1 MTRSETV
8 ARYKPYDYGQMKL
21 VPVSFAQQILPGS
34 FEYTLNKLIDEHFD
48 LSVFE
53 AQYRNDASG
62 APAYDPAILLKIIL
76 SAYSKGVTSSRE
88 IAQLCR
94 DNVVFMALAA
104 DSAPHFTTIADFI
117 SRQQDE
123 IVSIFRDVLLVCD
136 EQGLIG
142 KQMFAVD
149 GVKLPSNASK
159 EWSGTLAEFEK
170 KALKLEQALEKLLA
184 RHRAVDAQGEAP
196 PLRAARAK
204 RIDTLGGAL
213 DKVRGFLRR
222 AQDKVGSQGRLKKSN
237 ITDNDSAKIKGA
249 KGVIQGYSGV
259 AVVDAKHQVIVHA
272 QAFGEGQEHGLLI
285 PVLEAAAQSCRGL
298 GPGFERLKLA
308 ADAGFHSEA
317 NLKYLAEHAIDGYLA
332 DTFFRQRDV
341 RFADAKRHKPPK
353 QPHSSALYRPQ
364 EFRCAEDFSHCICP
378 AGKRLY
384 RNGANVVINGYAG
397 VKFHGAERDCLPC
410 TLRHR
415 CLKHPER
422 TAARQVVFFKGRAP
436 GRPPTYSALM
446 KNKIDSE
453 EGRYY
458 YSRRLAIVEPVFA
471 NICSSHRLRGFSL
484 RGTRKVNNQW
494 LLYGLVHNIGKIQR
508 YGRLDHHRGN
518 N

>member
-1 MTRSETV
+1 M
-8 ARYKPYDYGQMKL
+8 ARYKHYDYGQMKL
-21 VPVSFAQQILPGS
+21 VPVSFEQQILSGT
-34 FEYTLNKLIDEHFD
+34 FEHTLSELIDQEFD
-48 LSVFE
+48 LTVFE
-53 AQYRNDASG
+53 AQYQNDETG

-76 SAYSKGVTSSRE
+76 FAYSKGVTSSRE

-94 DNVVFMALAA
+94 DNVVFMALSA
-104 DSAPHFTTIADFI
+104 DSSPHFTTIANFI

-159 EWSGTLAEFEK
+159 EWSGTLADFEN
-170 KALKLEQALEKLLA
+170 KALKLEQALEKLLH
-184 RHRAVDAQGEAP
+184 RHRQVDTQAEEPQ
-196 PLRAARAK
+196 LRAARAK
-204 RIDTLGGAL
+204 QAATLKAAL
-213 DKVRGFLRR
+213 AKVRGFLRCG
-222 AQDKVGSQGRLKKSN
+222 QDKVGAQRRVKKSN
-237 ITDNDSAKIKGA
+237 ITDHDSAKIKTA
-249 KGVIQGYSGV
+249 KGTFQGYTGV
-259 AVVDAKHQVIVHA
+259 ALVDAKQQVIVHA

-285 PVLEAAAQSCRGL
+285 PVLDAAARSWRRL
-298 GPGFERLKLA
+298 KPAAAALKLA

-317 NLKYLAEHAIDGYLA
+317 NLKYLADQGIDGYVA
-332 DTFFRQRDV
+332 DTFFRKRDV
-341 RFADAKRHKPPK
+341 RFASAARHKPIKPADP
-353 QPHSSALYRPQ
+353 QALFRPAD
-364 EFRCAEDFSHCICP
+364 FRPADDLSHCICP

-422 TAARQVVFFKGRAP
+422 TKARQVVFFNGRAQ
-436 GRPPTYSALM
+436 GKPPTYSALM
-446 KNKIDSE
+446 KRKIDSE
-453 EGRYY
+453 EGRYH

-471 NICSSHRLRGFSL
+471 NICSSHKLRRFLAAWHAQGQQPMAAL
-484 RGTRKVNNQW
+484 QHGAQ
-494 LLYGLVHNIGKIQR
+494 
-508 YGRLDHHRGN
+508 HRQVTAIRHAREL
-518 N
+518 

>member
-1 MTRSETV
+1 M
-8 ARYKPYDYGQMKL
+8 ARYKHYDYAQMKL
-21 VPVSFAQQILPGS
+21 VPVSFEQQILPGT
-34 FEYTLNKLIDEHFD
+34 FEHTLSELIDHEFD

-53 AQYRNDASG
+53 AQYQNDQTG

-76 SAYSKGVTSSRE
+76 FAYSKGVSSSRE

-94 DNVVFMALAA
+94 DNVVFMALSA

-159 EWSGTLAEFEK
+159 EWSGTLADFER
-170 KALKLEQALEKLLA
+170 KALKLEQALEKLLQ
-184 RHRAVDAQGEAP
+184 RHRQADAQAEEP
-196 PLRAARAK
+196 QLRAARAK
-204 RIDTLGGAL
+204 QADTLKAAL
-213 DKVRGFLRR
+213 SKVRGFLRCG
-222 AQDKVGSQGRLKKSN
+222 QDKVGAQGRLKKSN
-237 ITDNDSAKIKGA
+237 ITDNDSATMKGS
-249 KGVIQGYSGV
+249 KGVIQGYTGV
-259 AVVDAKHQVIVHA
+259 ALVDAKHQVIVHA

-285 PVLEAAAQSCRGL
+285 PVLESAANSCREL
-298 GPGFERLKLA
+298 TPGFDHLKLA

-317 NLKYLAEHAIDGYLA
+317 NLKYLAEHAIDGYVA

-341 RFADAKRHKPPK
+341 RFADAARHKPPK
-353 QPHSSALYRPQ
+353 AADPKALFRPS
-364 EFRCAEDFSHCICP
+364 EFRFAEDLSHCICP

-397 VKFHGAERDCLPC
+397 VKFHGAERDCVPC
-410 TLRHR
+410 ALRHR

-422 TAARQVVFFKGRAP
+422 TPARQVVFFKGRAQ
-436 GRPPTYSALM
+436 GKPPTYSALM
-446 KNKIDSE
+446 KHKIDSE
-453 EGRYY
+453 AGRYH

-471 NICSSHRLRGFSL
+471 NICSSHKLRRFSL
-484 RGTRKVNNQW
+484 RGRRKVNNQW
-494 LLYGLVHNIGKIQR
+494 LLYSMVHNIGKIQR
-508 YGRLDHHRGN
+508 YGTLGGN
-518 N
+518 TKQT

>member
-1 MTRSETV
+1 M

-21 VPVSFAQQILPGS
+21 VPVSFERQILPGS
-34 FEYTLNKLIDEHFD
+34 FEYTLNELIDNAFD

-53 AQYRNDASG
+53 AQYRNDEVG

-76 SAYSKGVTSSRE
+76 FAYSKGVTSSRE
-88 IAQLCR
+88 IAQLCC
-94 DNVVFMALAA
+94 DNVVFMALSA
-104 DSAPHFTTIADFI
+104 DSSPHFTTIADFI
-117 SRQQDE
+117 SRQQGE

-159 EWSGTLAEFEK
+159 EWSGTKADFEK

-184 RHRAVDAQGEAP
+184 RHRAVDAQDEEP
-196 PLRAARAK
+196 QLRAARAK
-204 RIDTLGGAL
+204 QADTLKAAL
-213 DKVRGFLRR
+213 TKVRGYLRCG
-222 AQDKVGSQGRLKKSN
+222 QDKVGAQGRLKKSN
-237 ITDNDSAKIKGA
+237 ITDNDSAKMKGA
-249 KGVIQGYSGV
+249 KGVIQGYTGV
-259 AVVDAKHQVIVHA
+259 ALVDAEHQVIVHA

-285 PVLEAAAQSCRGL
+285 PVLEAAAQSCRDL
-298 GPGFERLKLA
+298 SPGFEQLKLT
-308 ADAGFHSEA
+308 ADTGFHSEA
-317 NLKYLAEHAIDGYLA
+317 NLKYLAEHAIEGYVA
-332 DTFFRQRDV
+332 DTFFRKRDV
-341 RFADAKRHKPPK
+341 RFADAGRHKPQK
-353 QPHSSALYRPQ
+353 QPDHSALFRPRD
-364 EFRCAEDFSHCICP
+364 FRFAQDLSHCICP

-384 RNGANVVINGYAG
+384 RNGANVLINGYAG

-410 TLRHR
+410 TLRDR

-422 TAARQVVFFKGRAP
+422 TSARQVVFFKGRAP
-436 GRPPTYSALM
+436 GKPPTYSALM

-453 EGRYY
+453 QGRYY

-471 NICSSHRLRGFSL
+471 NICSSHKLRRLSL
-484 RGTRKVNNQW
+484 RGRRKVNNQW

-508 YGRLDHHRGN
+508 YGKSGSQRKLH
-518 N
+518 